1 MIEEG
6 LVVFNSTHDSIKA
19 DNICAERKIDAS
31 LIPTHPSISAGCG
44 FMLKIAWDKFDSL
57 VKMLVDEQIE
67 YKGSYYSRKAGIKRI
82 VTEVEDYKLK

>member
-6 LVVFNSTHDSIKA
+6 LVVFNRTPDSIKA
-19 DNICAERKIDAS
+19 ENICAERGLDAS

-44 FMLKIAWDKFDSL
+44 FMLKISWDKFDSL

-67 YKGSYYSRKAGIKRI
+67 YKGLYYSRKAGIKRI